1 MNESRYQFSTKEL
14 LLLPIFAIA
23 ATNVNAA
30 LNYLLYDVEREF
42 ARFWFDSIASTNF
55 MSTLPTPVC
64 ESLGGLFI
72 RSVDMVVAY
81 LIAIILVILGRLNQ
95 PAAVLL
101 LITLPFS
108 PQIGTNLP
116 LQTMY
121 SDPLNTLAACWPEYV
136 TTLVFILILWRIAA
150 RMKSCRNSRTQLFAL
165 GVFFLIAALGWWK
178 MNPRGF
184 GGPTLQNDL
193 KADHKS
199 VQCGTRFSEML
210 LHSKFLEGRL
220 AFLGMM

>member
-30 LNYLLYDVEREF
+30 LNYLFYDVEREV
-42 ARFWFDSIASTNF
+42 AKFWFDSIASTNF
-55 MSTLPTPVC
+55 ISRLPTPFC

-81 LIAIILVILGRLNQ
+81 LIAIVLVILGRLTQ
-95 PAAVLL
+95 SAALLL

-121 SDPLNTLAACWPEYV
+121 LDPLNTLAALWPEYV
-136 TTLVFILILWRIAA
+136 TTLVFILVLLRIAA
-150 RMKSCRNSRTQLFAL
+150 RMKSCCNSRIPLLAL
-165 GVFFLIAALGWWK
+165 GVFFFIAALGWWK
-178 MNPRGF
+178 LNPRGF
-184 GGPTLQNDL
+184 DGPPLQNEL
-193 KADHKS
+193 EAESKS
-199 VQCGTRFSEML
+199 MQ
-210 LHSKFLEGRL
+210 
-220 AFLGMM
+220 

>member
-1 MNESRYQFSTKEL
+1 MNESHYQFSTKEL

-55 MSTLPTPVC
+55 MSRLRTPFA

-72 RSVDMVVAY
+72 RSVDMVAAY
-81 LIAIILVILGRLNQ
+81 LIAIVLVILGRLTQ

-108 PQIGTNLP
+108 PQIGTLLP
-116 LQTMY
+116 LQTMVL
-121 SDPLNTLAACWPEYV
+121 DPLNTLAALWPVYV
-136 TTLVFILILWRIAA
+136 TTLVFVLVLWPIVA
-150 RMKSCRNSRTQLFAL
+150 RTKSCRSSRTQLLAL
-165 GVFFLIAALGWWK
+165 GVFFFIAAIGWWK
-178 MNPRGF
+178 MNPRGY
-184 GGPTLQNDL
+184 GGPPLQNEL
-193 KADHKS
+193 KADRKS
-199 VQCGTRFSEML
+199 VQ
-210 LHSKFLEGRL
+210 
-220 AFLGMM
+220 

>member
-14 LLLPIFAIA
+14 LLSPLVAIA
-23 ATNVNAA
+23 AFNVNSAF
-30 LNYLLYDVEREF
+30 NYLLYDVEWEI
-42 ARFWFDSIASTNF
+42 ARFWFDSIATTNF
-55 MSTLPTPVC
+55 ISRLPTPVG

-81 LIAIILVILGRLNQ
+81 LIAIVLVVLGRLTQ

-121 SDPLNTLAACWPEYV
+121 LDPLYTLAACWPEYV
-136 TTLVFILILWRIAA
+136 TTLVFILVLLFIAA
-150 RMKSCRNSRTQLFAL
+150 RMKSCRNSRTQLLAL
-165 GVFFLIAALGWWK
+165 GVFFFVAVLGWLK
-178 MNPRGF
+178 MNPRG
-184 GGPTLQNDL
+184 
-193 KADHKS
+193 HS
-199 VQCGTRFSEML
+199 VDIPFIVETHDGVGS
-210 LHSKFLEGRL
+210 G
-220 AFLGMM
+220 